1 MEANM
6 GIATESVDFGVKN
19 SNPRNQKV
27 CKFTP
32 HHMAGNMGAKSCAEM
47 HKRGSS
53 CSANFYIGSDGV
65 ICAGVAENRRAWT
78 SSSSWND
85 HRAITVEVANIKG
98 KPNWEISEAAYKSLV
113 ALGVYVCSKYGFT
126 PHYTGDRNG
135 SITEHKMF
143 KATTCP
149 GPTLHNLMASGK
161 LENDIIAAMKS
172 DKPVQKPV
180 IQKPKVEE
188 QPKDD
193 IDQIAREVIAGKW
206 GNGAARKTAIT
217 NAGYDYKKVQA
228 RVNELLKK

>member
-1 MEANM
+1 M
-6 GIATESVDFGVKN
+6 GIATESVDFGIKN

-27 CKFTP
+27 CIFTP

-47 HKRGSS
+47 HKRGNS

-65 ICAGVAENRRAWT
+65 ICSGVAENRRAWT
-78 SSSSWND
+78 SYSSWND
-85 HRAITVEVANIKG
+85 QRAITVEVANIKG

-113 ALGVYVCSKYGFT
+113 ALGAYVCKKYGFT
-126 PHYTGDRNG
+126 PHYTGNKKG
-135 SITEHKMF
+135 TITEHRMF

-149 GPTLHNLMASGK
+149 GPTLHNLIASGQ
-161 LENDIIAAMKS
+161 LERDIIAAMNA

-180 IQKPKVEE
+180 IVQKPNVSE
-188 QPKDD
+188 QPVND
-193 IDQIAREVIAGKW
+193 IDAIAREVIAGKW
-206 GNGAARKTAIT
+206 GNGVARKNAIT